1 MGILNDLEEI
11 VVKVKAATTAFGEKA
26 GQYVDIS
33 KLKFKLV
40 ELKSDLKSEYENLGK
55 ATYENNKKNTENGT
69 DITVCIAQID
79 NLKLQIEELER
90 QMATMKNKVI
100 CHACRSQNEINAVY
114 CTKCGKKISDVIE
127 TSEVTSDDNDDFLD
141 YED

>member
-55 ATYENNKKNTENGT
+55 ATYENNKKNIENST

-127 TSEVTSDDNDDFLD
+127 TSEVTSDDSDGFLD

>member
-1 MGILNDLEEI
+1 MKIKSKN
-11 VVKVKAATTAFGEKA
+11 TTAFGEKA

-33 KLKFKLV
+33 KLKFKLI

-55 ATYENNKKNTENGT
+55 CTYENNKKNIENSS

-127 TSEVTSDDNDDFLD
+127 TAEASSAEDDFLD
-141 YED
+141 FEE

>member
-11 VVKVKAATTAFGEKA
+11 VVKAKAAATVLGEKA

-33 KLKFKLV
+33 KLKFKLI

-55 ATYENNKKNTENGT
+55 CTYENNKKNIENSS

-127 TSEVTSDDNDDFLD
+127 TAEASSAEDDFLD
-141 YED
+141 FEE

>member
-33 KLKFKLV
+33 KLKFKLI
-40 ELKSDLKSEYENLGK
+40 ELKSDLKSEFENLGK
-55 ATYENNKKNTENGT
+55 ITYENSKNDVEDSSN
-69 DITVCIAQID
+69 ITVCVAQID

-90 QMATMKNKVI
+90 QMAAMKNKVI
-100 CHACRSQNEINAVY
+100 CHACRSQNEIGAVY
-114 CTKCGKKISDVIE
+114 CTKCGEKISDVIE
-127 TSEVTSDDNDDFLD
+127 TTEASSAEEDFLD
-141 YED
+141 FEE

>member
-55 ATYENNKKNTENGT
+55 ATYENNKKNTENST

-127 TSEVTSDDNDDFLD
+127 TSEVTSADSDDFLD

>member
-55 ATYENNKKNTENGT
+55 ATYENNKKNTENST

-127 TSEVTSDDNDDFLD
+127 TSEVTSDDSDDFLD

>member
-55 ATYENNKKNTENGT
+55 ATYENNKKNTENST

-127 TSEVTSDDNDDFLD
+127 TSEVTSDVSDDFLD

>member
-55 ATYENNKKNTENGT
+55 ATYENNKKNIENST

-127 TSEVTSDDNDDFLD
+127 TSEVTSDDSDDFLD

>member
-11 VVKVKAATTAFGEKA
+11 LVKAKAAATVLGEKA

-33 KLKFKLV
+33 KLKFKLI

-55 ATYENNKKNTENGT
+55 CTYENNKKNIENSS

-127 TSEVTSDDNDDFLD
+127 TAEASSAEDDFLD
-141 YED
+141 FEE